1 MEDVMKNKFLIR
13 YNDKEVYLEFIE
25 EIIAEIN
32 RAIQTYSQEKIFIV
46 IEMWNK
52 RITMALLNNEK
63 CAILINP
70 KNKNED
76 SKITYNNLLDKD
88 RKYAKLNSKEKYSFS
103 FSQYNVISVDEGL
116 IEIRN
121 ILEDSSLILNWHSY

>member
-1 MEDVMKNKFLIR
+1 MKNKFIIR
-13 YNDKEVYLEFIE
+13 YNDKEVYLEHIE
-25 EIIAEIN
+25 EIIAKLN
-32 RAIQTYSQEKIFIV
+32 RVIQTCSQEKIFIL

-52 RITMALLNNEK
+52 RITMALLNNEE
-63 CAILINP
+63 CVILINP

-76 SKITYNNLLDKD
+76 SKITYKNLLDKE
-88 RKYAKLNSKEKYSFS
+88 RKYTKLNSKEKYSFS
-103 FSQYNVISVDEGL
+103 FSQYNVICVDEGL

>member
-1 MEDVMKNKFLIR
+1 MKEIMKNKFIIR
-13 YNDKEVYLEFIE
+13 YNDKEVYLEHIE
-25 EIIAEIN
+25 EIIAKLN
-32 RAIQTYSQEKIFIV
+32 RVIQTCSQEKIFIL

-52 RITMALLNNEK
+52 RITMALLNNEE
-63 CAILINP
+63 CVILINP

-76 SKITYNNLLDKD
+76 SKITYKNLLDKE
-88 RKYAKLNSKEKYSFS
+88 RKYTKLNSKEKYSFS
-103 FSQYNVISVDEGL
+103 FSQYNVICVDEGL